1 MSIVLADIFPP
12 FHCGVSTRPLIGRKA
27 FFHNRIKT
35 QSSCIFPFRL
45 VTTDEDNKR
54 LKIEMSELRA
64 KHRLEVERINNAKE
78 QEMEEVHKR

>member
-1 MSIVLADIFPP
+1 ML
-12 FHCGVSTRPLIGRKA
+12 C
-27 FFHNRIKT
+27 
-35 QSSCIFPFRL
+35 FRL

-78 QEMEEVHKR
+78 EEMEEVHKR

>member
-1 MSIVLADIFPP
+1 MENI
-12 FHCGVSTRPLIGRKA
+12 A
-27 FFHNRIKT
+27 FACF
-35 QSSCIFPFRL
+35 SFRL

-78 QEMEEVHKR
+78 EEMEEVHKR